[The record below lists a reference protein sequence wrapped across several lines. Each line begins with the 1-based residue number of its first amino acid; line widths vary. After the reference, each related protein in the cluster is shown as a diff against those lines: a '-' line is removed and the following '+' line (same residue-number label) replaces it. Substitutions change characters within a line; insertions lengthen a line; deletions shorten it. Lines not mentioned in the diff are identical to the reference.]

1 MVSAIYI
8 HENYA
13 LRIHYH
19 AIKKMRVTGYGM
31 RRACLDSS
39 KQDSRYEK
47 Q

>member
-1 MVSAIYI
+1 MVSAVYI
-8 HENYA
+8 HGSYA
-13 LRIHYH
+13 LEIPYH
-19 AIKKMRVTGYGM
+19 AIEKMRVTGYRM